1 MSGKRIVSARRLL
14 SVLLHGMLRVLQAVA
29 RPVWNNI
36 LFVCFMYAVW
46 GITVWRQV
54 QYEGEVGLHMAELFV
69 DLYLLCLFLRLLPR
83 KAAYIARGLFY
94 TAGYALAFFEV
105 FLTERFLML
114 FTPTTLRLWLETT
127 GEETKEF
134 FKAYFT
140 GDAMWHTL
148 LWFAPLLA
156 LNIVLC
162 LFGRRWLKA
171 FRIRSRL
178 LVNMAN
184 SAVFVLLV
192 ACLFPWVEEKAKF
205 VEFYEQ
211 KTSQTAEKVRWQTFY
226 TPFYRIAYSF
236 RMLELADRALVTL
249 KRNMHELSVDTCT
262 YRCPQIVLVIGESYN
277 KYHSQLYGYPLPT
290 TPHQLQMARSG
301 NLVVFR
307 DVVAPWNLTSNV
319 FKNVFST
326 HSIEQPGTWC
336 DGVLFPALF
345 RKAGYKV
352 AFLTNQFQNVKRQS
366 GIDFNGSFFL
376 NDPEMD
382 SLCFDYRNR
391 MIYRYDKAF
400 IKEYEH
406 YLPGRRN
413 LVIFHLYGQHQ
424 KYDYRFTGKDVYF
437 TVDSLKS
444 RNNLARWMRQTIV
457 DYDNAT
463 RYNDEVFSRI
473 CAYFKEQDAVVL
485 YLSDHGEEVFDHS
498 LIFGRTPADPLIPL
512 AAHYEFEVPM
522 SMWFSPLFKKN
533 HPDVVRAA
541 ANAARRPFMTDDLPH
556 LLMGLAGIRGKYYD
570 SRRDLLHDSFDIRR
584 PRMLKNQYNYDS
596 LLHNTRFERER
607 LRADYK
613 SDSLLTIR

>member
-1 MSGKRIVSARRLL
+1 MSGKRIALVKSML

-54 QYEGEVGLHMAELFV
+54 QYEGEVGLHMAELFI
-69 DLYLLCLFLRLLPR
+69 DLYLLCLFLQLLPR
-83 KAAYIARGLFY
+83 KVAYIARGFFY

-114 FTPTTLRLWLETT
+114 FTPTTLRLWMETT

-148 LWFAPLLA
+148 LWFVPLLVA
-156 LNIVLC
+156 NIVLG
-162 LFGRRWLKA
+162 LFGRRWLQA
-171 FRIRSRL
+171 VRIRSRL
-178 LVNMAN
+178 LVNIAN
-184 SAVFVLLV
+184 FAVFVLLV

-249 KRNMHELSVDTCT
+249 KRNMHALSVDTCT

-277 KYHSQLYGYPLPT
+277 KYHSQLYGYQLST

-301 NLVVFR
+301 DLVVFR
-307 DVVAPWNLTSNV
+307 NVVAPWNLTSNV

-345 RKAGYKV
+345 RKAGYRV

-406 YLPGRRN
+406 YRPGPRN

-424 KYDYRFTGKDVYF
+424 KYDYRFTKNDVYF
-437 TVDSLKS
+437 TIDSLKG
-444 RNNLARWMRQTIV
+444 RNNLARWMRQTIA

-473 CAYFKEQDAVVL
+473 CAYFKDQDAVVL

-522 SMWFSPLFKKN
+522 SMWFSPCFKKN
-533 HPDVVRAA
+533 HPDVVKAA
-541 ANAARRPFMTDDLPH
+541 ANAVERPFMTDDLPH
-556 LLMGLAGIRGKYYD
+556 LLMGLAGIRGKYYS
-570 SRRDLLHDSFDIRR
+570 SRRDLLHDSFDIHR
-584 PRMLKNQYNYDS
+584 PRMLKKEYNYDS

-607 LRADYK
+607 LRAGYK
-613 SDSLLTIR
+613 LDSLLTHR